1 MRRRSIVLL
10 LVLVLCAVE
19 LPALAVVG
27 AQSKDDATQPSSWLC
42 ASCERDSWVLSRSLC
57 HRRIA
62 CQYLPIRCNLARR

>member
-27 AQSKDDATQPSSWLC
+27 AQSKDDATQPSS
-42 ASCERDSWVLSRSLC
+42 
-57 HRRIA
+57 
-62 CQYLPIRCNLARR
+62 